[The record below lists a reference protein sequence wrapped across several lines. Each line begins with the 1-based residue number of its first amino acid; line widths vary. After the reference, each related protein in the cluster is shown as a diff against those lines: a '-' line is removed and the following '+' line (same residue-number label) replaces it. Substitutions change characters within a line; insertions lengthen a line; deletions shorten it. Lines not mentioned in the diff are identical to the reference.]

1 MALAFALSYLVGVPT
16 LITAQWFLP
25 PDAPLLRTYGSRTL
39 VVYGPAVAALA
50 MAAITRPHRGPAML
64 LNALV
69 PRDNAAL
76 LSVAVAVAGVAVGVA
91 ALLASGIAA
100 SDLLGAFRGHPGLLA
115 AHWLLQ
121 VGVVA
126 IGEEV
131 GWRGWLLPQLGA
143 HATRLDA
150 TVATAAIWTL
160 WHGPLLLGDPLTLT
174 AFIAGTFG
182 LSVLFAWLRWR
193 VPGGLF
199 AVVIA
204 HASVN
209 VPFFFWE
216 QVSPEGAAWRA
227 SKAWALAEATYFA
240 AAAVLLLS
248 TWQWWTRHQP
258 AADVNR
264 ADD

>member
-1 MALAFALSYLVGVPT
+1 VALAFALSYLVGVPA
-16 LITAQWFLP
+16 LITAQWLLP
-25 PDAPLLRTYGSRTL
+25 PDAPLLRTYGSRAL

-50 MAAITRPHRGPAML
+50 MAAITRRHRGPAML
-64 LNALV
+64 LNELV

-76 LSVAVAVAGVAVGVA
+76 LSVAISVAGIAVGGA
-91 ALLASGIAA
+91 ALLASGIGA
-100 SDLLGAFRGHPGLLA
+100 SELLAAFRAHPALLA

-121 VGVVA
+121 VVVVA
-126 IGEEV
+126 VGEEV
-131 GWRGWLLPQLGA
+131 GWRGWLLPELGVRT
-143 HATRLDA
+143 TRLRA
-150 TVATAAIWTL
+150 TLGTAAIWTL

-193 VPGGLF
+193 VRSGLF

-209 VPFFFWE
+209 APFFFWE
-216 QVSPEGAAWRA
+216 QVSPETAARRA
-227 SKAWALAEATYFA
+227 STAWALAEATYFV
-240 AAAVLLLS
+240 AAAVLLLA
-248 TWQWWTRHQP
+248 TWQWWTQHP
-258 AADVNR
+258 AAGDVTR